1 MTSDR
6 KVSGCFDVYAL
17 ILTSVSSP
25 MSFIS
30 LGRFENRQHRGVRIL
45 DFERQRV
52 KP

>member
-6 KVSGCFDVYAL
+6 QMSGCFDVYAL
-17 ILTSVSSP
+17 ILTGVSSP

-30 LGRFENRQHRGVRIL
+30 LDRFENRQRRDVRVL